1 MGKMIGNRPLR
12 INGLHIE
19 YPFRNEQVVG
29 SNPTSGFIQIWEIGI
44 GVESPVFAKSEV
56 PLRNAGLGLRKLQ
69 MTRKTPRSLP
79 FLRMAALALIPAV
92 GLPAAETIKPVKVF
106 ILAGDANCL
115 EQGVI
120 PGRTE
125 GKDAVF
131 FPNGKPEKDE
141 AGRHVNGAVYRGAYK
156 PGTDYDKLTP
166 EWTGLVGLGENL
178 SMKKKSRPFALLPE
192 LASKDGH
199 TTVLRGYLTVPRTGQ
214 HEIHVEGEDAACNVT
229 SIDGKEVWKREP
241 GQAKATVTPVTLEKG
256 KRHAFRTI
264 FFRKPGQDI
273 RVPQVNMPGTLETV
287 MEEKPGVALL
297 KAMKRDDVTIYDA
310 HPIHNNT
317 RAPGRPLQ
325 VGKGVGPDLMLGKIL
340 GDHFEE
346 PVFLLRFATPNTIW
360 FPSEARSL
368 GHDYMPPSSGGDPDL
383 KGNWDVIHF
392 NHGVWDA
399 TYRDSTS
406 KYFSGH
412 NITSVEDFEKNL
424 RTMVAKMKKTG
435 ATLIWGSVTPVW
447 EGEPGK
453 ANADEDAFNRVA
465 EKVMRENG
473 VIINDLNAET
483 RRQGRPQSNNVHDVG
498 NLAPVVIK
506 TIEGALATREKTTKP
521 LPRVLLIGD
530 SITGGYQGKVMQHFD
545 GKAAV
550 FKNPGNAEDTWNG
563 LEQIDRWLDLKT
575 YLQSGQEYLELVN
588 AVNDSLAQ
596 LPRFLPAYQNQGYEI
611 AGMVW
616 FHGISDSQSP
626 AHKAAYE
633 KNLSNLI
640 RDLRR
645 DLKAPTMPV
654 VVAAVAFG
662 DGKIHAAQMA
672 VGDAAKYPE
681 FSGNVRSVDTKPFF
695 RAPNLSPGGY
705 ATAYH
710 SNAQSF
716 LEIGEAMGS
725 AMVELQRQ

>member
-1 MGKMIGNRPLR
+1 MDLSARGGLPFSWLFHFPL
-12 INGLHIE
+12 I
-19 YPFRNEQVVG
+19 
-29 SNPTSGFIQIWEIGI
+29 S
-44 GVESPVFAKSEV
+44 
-56 PLRNAGLGLRKLQ
+56 LRNAGIR
-69 MTRKTPRSLP
+69 
-79 FLRMAALALIPAV
+79 LRMRMMTWKNPCLIPSLTVAAFFLIAA
-92 GLPAAETIKPVKVF
+92 GALPAAEEKKPVKVF

-131 FPNGKPEKDE
+131 YPNEKPEKEE
-141 AGRHVNGAVYRGAYK
+141 AGRHVNGAVYKGAYK
-156 PGTDYDKLTP
+156 PGSDYDKLTP
-166 EWTGLVGLGENL
+166 EWTGLVGLGENQAT
-178 SMKKKSRPFALLPE
+178 KRKPGPFALLPE

-199 TTVLRGYLTVPRTGQ
+199 TTVLRGFLTVPKSGQ
-214 HEIHVEGEDAACNVT
+214 YEVRLDGEEPALNVT
-229 SIDGKEVWKREP
+229 TVDGREVWRREV
-241 GQAKATVTPVTLEKG
+241 GQETAAVTPVTLEKG
-256 KRHAFRTI
+256 KRYPFQTI
-264 FFRKPGQDI
+264 FFLKPGQDF
-273 RVPQVNMPGTLETV
+273 RVPQVNLPGTLETV
-287 MEEKPGVALL
+287 MAENQSFAFL
-297 KAMKRDDVTIYDA
+297 KDMKRDDVTIYDA

-317 RAPGRPLQ
+317 RAAGTPLQ
-325 VGKGVGPDLMLGKIL
+325 LSKGVGPSLMLGKAL
-340 GDHFEE
+340 GDHFDE
-346 PVFLLRFATPNTIW
+346 PVFLLRFATTNTIW
-360 FPSEARSL
+360 FPSDARSL

-383 KGNWDVIHF
+383 TGSWDVIHF

-424 RTMVAKMKKTG
+424 RVLVGKMKKTG

-453 ANADEDAFNRVA
+453 LNADEDAFNKVA
-465 EKVMRENG
+465 EKVMKENG
-473 VIINDLNAET
+473 VIIND
-483 RRQGRPQSNNVHDVG
+483 HDVG
-498 NLAPVVIK
+498 NLSPLVIK
-506 TIEGALATREKTTKP
+506 TIEEALAARGKTTKP

-563 LEQIDRWLDLKT
+563 VEQIDRWLDLKT

-596 LPRFLPAYQNQGYEI
+596 LPRFLPGYQQQGYEI

-633 KNLSNLI
+633 KNLANLI

-645 DLKAPTMPV
+645 DIKAPKMPL
-654 VVAAVAFG
+654 VVAAVAFD
-662 DGKIHAAQMA
+662 DGKIHDAQIA
-672 VGDAAKYPE
+672 VGNPAKYPE

-695 RAPNLSPGGY
+695 RAPNESPGGY
-705 ATAYH
+705 ATVYH
-710 SNAQSF
+710 SNAVSF
-716 LEIGEAMGS
+716 LEIGEAMGK
-725 AMVELQRQ
+725 AMLEMQPQKAK

>member
-1 MGKMIGNRPLR
+1 MPRQTKPSI
-12 INGLHIE
+12 
-19 YPFRNEQVVG
+19 
-29 SNPTSGFIQIWEIGI
+29 
-44 GVESPVFAKSEV
+44 
-56 PLRNAGLGLRKLQ
+56 KLL
-69 MTRKTPRSLP
+69 SL
-79 FLRMAALALIPAV
+79 AALLL
-92 GLPAAETIKPVKVF
+92 LPAPLLSTQDETKPVKVF

-131 FPNGKPEKDE
+131 FPNEVPAKDE
-141 AGRHVNGAVYRGAYK
+141 AGRHVNCAVYKGSYQ

-166 EWTGLVGLGENL
+166 VATGLVGLGENQAA
-178 SMKKKSRPFALLPE
+178 KKKPRPFAAFPE
-192 LASKDGH
+192 LAMQDGH
-199 TTVLRGYLTVPRTGQ
+199 TTVLRGFLTVPRSGQ
-214 HEIHVEGEDAACNVT
+214 FEVHADGADSAFNVT
-229 SIDGKEVWKREP
+229 TVDGKEVWRREV
-241 GQAKATVTPVTLEKG
+241 GQATAAITPVALEKG
-256 KRHAFRTI
+256 KRYAVKSI
-264 FFRKPGQDI
+264 FFKKPGPEF

-287 MEEKPGVALL
+287 LAEKKQYAFL
-297 KAMKRDDVTIYDA
+297 KDMKREDVTIYDA
-310 HPIHNNT
+310 HPIYNNT
-317 RAPGRPLQ
+317 RAAGTPLQ
-325 VGKGVGPDLMLGKIL
+325 MSKGVGPDLMLGHVL
-340 GDHFEE
+340 GNQLEE
-346 PVFLLRFATPNTIW
+346 PVFLLRFATSNTIW
-360 FPSEARSL
+360 FPRDARSL

-383 KGNWDVIHF
+383 TGSWDVIHF

-424 RTMVAKMKKTG
+424 RVLVGKMKKTG

-453 ANADEDAFNRVA
+453 RNADEDTFNKVA
-465 EKVMRENG
+465 EKVMKENG

-498 NLAPVVIK
+498 NLAPLVIK
-506 TIEGALATREKTTKP
+506 TIEGALAAREKTTKP

-530 SITGGYQGKVMQHFD
+530 SITGGYQGAVMQHFD

-563 LEQIDRWLDLKT
+563 VEQIDRWLDLKT
-575 YLQSGQEYLELVN
+575 YLQSGQEYLELLN

-596 LPRFLPAYQNQGYEI
+596 LPRFLPGYQKQGYEI

-616 FHGISDSQSP
+616 IHGISDSQSP

-633 KNLSNLI
+633 KNLANLI

-645 DLKAPTMPV
+645 DIKAPKMPV
-654 VVAAVAFG
+654 VVAAIAFD
-662 DGKIHAAQMA
+662 DGKIHDAQMA
-672 VGDAAKYPE
+672 VGDPAKYPE
-681 FSGNVRSVDTKPFF
+681 FAGNVKSLDTKPFL

-705 ATAYH
+705 ATVYH
-710 SNAQSF
+710 SNAESF
-716 LEIGEAMGS
+716 LEIGEAAGK
-725 AMVELQRQ
+725 AMLELIRAPAGK